1 MKILSLRFQNIN
13 SLKGEWKIDFT
24 QAPFKDNALFAIT
37 GATGAGKT
45 TILDAICLALYH
57 QTPRLTVSD
66 KQNQLMTRH
75 TAACLVEVEFE
86 VKGKG
91 YRAFW
96 SQRKAKGQ
104 INGNLQA
111 PKAELATLDG
121 EILAEKLQ
129 TVRSQIANITGLD
142 FPRFTKSMMLSQGE
156 FAAFLNAPAKDRA
169 ELLEELT
176 GTEVYGI
183 VSKKVFEHH
192 KDANESLKLL
202 QAQSKGVTLLSDA
215 EILNIENEITE
226 NNKKETEL
234 QQLFSLMQQAKTWSN
249 NVNETTIKLT
259 KATELF
265 TECETK
271 EKKSQ
276 KQLNQLSASEPAER
290 LRTEYELKEHINKQL
305 SAQKEQLSQL
315 KNQIAF
321 AKKDVGYSQ
330 KQLDELKASQLKSE
344 TERSALETLIVE
356 KIIPLDGE
364 LTQLEKQSVE
374 LDKKLTSATENI
386 KQHSSAIKNS
396 EQQAKTF
403 NEAIDSSARFIE
415 EHSSLV
421 TLPEKLPLWKNQFQQ
436 ISHINQTIAQL
447 KTKNQQNN
455 EHEQKLNQ
463 QINQQTLLNQQ
474 ADEKYQEAI
483 KSSEQVIQ
491 NKFALLQQNLSTQ
504 ELVTHSENP
513 IEQGEL
519 LLNKRL
525 TFLQHNQNS
534 QAQIMQCAQRYNTLA
549 QGIQQVTLDTHQ
561 YKQTL
566 VNYDTQLTQ
575 LRGEYKTLNQ
585 QFKDVETMINQQK
598 KIVELTEYR
607 DNLQADEACPLC
619 GSFDHPAIA
628 QYKSISQSETQIR
641 FEHLKQ
647 EVERIKENGI
657 QLKLEEAK
665 IEANLSAAKKDLESK
680 VTEQNTLI
688 SAWQQQRAIIGLSC
702 DLKDFQLIE
711 HTIKSN
717 EAELKHISQL
727 VNDLNQLSQNFNAFQ
742 KELHS
747 FEKQQ
752 LEGKSTLAAI
762 SEQLTVIDKSKTETN
777 QQMDQQ
783 QENIEQ
789 SLQVLTVDIN
799 AADLTVPN
807 IEQAEQWLAEQS
819 KKLTV
824 YQQHVAKVNQL
835 KEQLTSCE
843 TQTAILCSQHQQAQV
858 DFDQLTSQK
867 NEVTHNYQ
875 LNAEE
880 RKALFAEQQVSQVR
894 AEITK
899 QRTHEKLILDEL
911 QTKNYNFNKKYQGIE
926 GQYNASKAQYTTL
939 ETEQTIAIDVFNLAI
954 QQSMFED
961 EAAFKAALMSDQQ
974 RKELLELKETLQRD
988 KQQSQILISQHN
1000 ETLAT
1005 LNQQKEELINQ
1016 GVKNF
1021 NLIELEQE
1029 LLVINDNL
1037 KQTQR
1042 SLGQKTEHL
1051 EQDTKLKIQQ
1061 QKLLNEITQTQKQ
1074 VDDLAHL
1081 NGLIGSSDGGKF
1093 RRFAQG
1099 LTLAHLVYLA
1109 NQQLGK
1115 LHGRYQ
1121 LQRQEL
1127 DTLALEVI
1135 DTWQADTVRDT
1146 KTLSGGESFL
1156 VSLALALALSDLVS
1170 VKTSIDSLFL
1180 DEGFGTL
1187 DNDTLEIA
1195 LDALDNLNAS
1205 GKTIGIISHVEALK
1219 QRISVQIEVKKVSG
1233 LGVSELDKQFKFVN

>member
-37 GATGAGKT
+37 GVTGAGKT

-66 KQNQLMTRH
+66 KQNQLMTRL
-75 TAACLVEVEFE
+75 TATCLAEVEFE

-96 SQRKAKGQ
+96 SQRKAKAQ

-156 FAAFLNAPAKDRA
+156 FAAFLNAPANDRA

-176 GTEVYGI
+176 GTEIYGI

-192 KDANESLKLL
+192 KNANESLKLL
-202 QAQSKGVTLLSDA
+202 QAQSKGVTLLSDT
-215 EILNIENEITE
+215 EILTIENVIAE

-234 QQLFSLMQQAKTWSN
+234 QQRFSLLQLAKAWSN
-249 NVNETTIKLT
+249 NANETTLKLT

-265 TECETK
+265 AECETK
-271 EKKSQ
+271 EKNSQ
-276 KQLNQLSASEPAER
+276 KQLAQLNASEPAER
-290 LRTEYELKEHINKQL
+290 LRTEYELKERTSKQL
-305 SAQKEQLSQL
+305 SAQKEQLIQL

-344 TERSALETLIVE
+344 IERSALETLIVE

-364 LTQLEKQSVE
+364 LTQLEKQSLE
-374 LDKKLTSATENI
+374 LDKKLTSATQSI
-386 KQHSSAIKNS
+386 TQHSSAIKKV

-403 NEAIDSSARFIE
+403 NEAIDTSACFIE
-415 EHSSLV
+415 EHSSFI

-436 ISHINQTIAQL
+436 ISDINQTIAQL
-447 KTKNQQNN
+447 TTKIQQNT

-463 QINQQTLLNQQ
+463 QINQQSLLNQQ

-483 KSSEQVIQ
+483 KSSEQIIQ

-504 ELVTHSENP
+504 ELVTHSESP

-519 LLNKRL
+519 LLNERL
-525 TFLQHNQNS
+525 TFLQHNQNV

-549 QGIQQVTLDTHQ
+549 QGIQQVNLDTHQ
-561 YKQTL
+561 YKQTI
-566 VNYDTQLTQ
+566 VNYDTQLAQ
-575 LRGEYKTLNQ
+575 LRVEYKALNQ
-585 QFKDVETMINQQK
+585 QFKDVETIINQQK
-598 KIVELTEYR
+598 KIIELTKYR
-607 DNLQADEACPLC
+607 NNLQADEACPLC
-619 GSFDHPAIA
+619 GSFEHPAIA
-628 QYKSISQSETQIR
+628 QYKSISQSKTQIR
-641 FEHLKQ
+641 FDHLKQ
-647 EVERIKENGI
+647 EVERIKENGTQI
-657 QLKLEEAK
+657 NLEKAK
-665 IEANLSAAKKDLESK
+665 VEANLSAAKKDLESK
-680 VTEQNTLI
+680 VTEQNTLM
-688 SAWQQQRAIIGLSC
+688 SAWQQQRAIIELSC

-711 HTIKSN
+711 HIIKSN
-717 EAELKHISQL
+717 EAELKNISQL
-727 VNDLNQLSQNFNAFQ
+727 VNELNQLSQQFNTIQ

-752 LEGKSTLAAI
+752 LEGKNSLAAI
-762 SEQLTVIDKSKTETN
+762 TEQLTVIDKSKTEIN
-777 QQMDQQ
+777 QQMSQQ
-783 QENIEQ
+783 QKNIEQ

-799 AADLTVPN
+799 AADLIVPA
-807 IEQAEQWLAEQS
+807 IEKAEQWLMEQS
-819 KKLTV
+819 TKLTI

-843 TQTAILCSQHQQAQV
+843 TQTAILHSQHQQAQI

-867 NEVTHNYQ
+867 NEITRDYQ
-875 LNAEE
+875 LNAKE
-880 RKALFAEQQVSQVR
+880 RKTLFAEQQVSQVR
-894 AEITK
+894 AEITE
-899 QRTHEKLILDEL
+899 QRKHEKLILDEL
-911 QTKNYNFNKKYQGIE
+911 QTKNYNFNKKHQEIE
-926 GQYNASKAQYTTL
+926 GQYNANKTQYSTL
-939 ETEQTIAIDVFNLAI
+939 ETEQTTAIDAFNLAI
-954 QQSMFED
+954 LQSMFED
-961 EAAFKAALMSDQQ
+961 ENAFKAALMSDQQ

-988 KQQSQILISQHN
+988 KQQSQILMSQHN

-1005 LNQQKEELINQ
+1005 LNQQKEELITQ
-1016 GVKNF
+1016 GIKNF
-1021 NLIELEQE
+1021 NSIELEQE

-1037 KQTQR
+1037 KYTQR
-1042 SLGQKTEHL
+1042 LLGQKTEHL
-1051 EQDTKLKIQQ
+1051 DQNTKLKVQQ
-1061 QKLLNEITQTQKQ
+1061 QKLLNEISETQKQ

-1081 NGLIGSSDGGKF
+1081 NGLIGSSDGAKF

-1109 NQQLGK
+1109 NKQLGK

-1219 QRISVQIEVKKVSG
+1219 QRIGVQIEVKKVSG
-1233 LGVSELDKQFKFVN
+1233 LGISELDTQFKFMN